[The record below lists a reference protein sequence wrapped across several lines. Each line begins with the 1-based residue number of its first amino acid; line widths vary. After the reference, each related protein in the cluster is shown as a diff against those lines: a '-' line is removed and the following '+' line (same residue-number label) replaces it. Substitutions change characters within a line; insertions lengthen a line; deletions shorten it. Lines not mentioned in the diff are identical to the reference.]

1 MSKTFSPSVTVEF
14 LNRLFLKNQ
23 LPENFGITFSG
34 VGADF
39 IQATLTVDDR
49 HLRPGNIMN
58 GGVSLVLIETVG
70 SISAACLLD
79 HEKENALGIQVNASH
94 LTVANPGDILT
105 ATSKPIHIGRSTHLW
120 EVNIENQNKK
130 IVCTGRITLLI
141 VKK

>member
-130 IVCTGRITLLI
+130 IVCSGRITLLI